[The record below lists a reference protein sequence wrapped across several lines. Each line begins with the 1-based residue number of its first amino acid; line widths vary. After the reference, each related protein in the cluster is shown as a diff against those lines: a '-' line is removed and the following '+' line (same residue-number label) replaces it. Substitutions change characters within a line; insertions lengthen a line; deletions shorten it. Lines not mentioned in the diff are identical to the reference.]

1 MDAER
6 AQRLT
11 ELYHSAL
18 ERAADERAVFLL
30 SECGADSALQGSRIA
45 AAEKDVGHPS
55 GMRRGMFPQPP
66 EVIQLLRYSDL
77 RVFAQTE

>member
-6 AQRLT
+6 AQRLE

-30 SECGADSALQGSRIA
+30 S
-45 AAEKDVGHPS
+45 
-55 GMRRGMFPQPP
+55 
-66 EVIQLLRYSDL
+66 
-77 RVFAQTE
+77 